1 MIKVLMADDHPLLR
15 EGLKHILQDCTDMV
29 FAGEVDNGFALI
41 EKLRTEAF
49 DVLLLD
55 LFMPGKS
62 GIELINQIKIEY
74 PKLPILV
81 LSTHKED
88 LYAMRTLRAGASGYL
103 CKDYAATDLVLAIR
117 KVAMGGHFISET
129 VADLM
134 ARELNSPV
142 RDKVPHTLLS
152 NREYQIFMMIA
163 SGMGITEIA
172 NQLCLSVK
180 TVSTHKSRIMEKM
193 QLAKT
198 ADLVRYAV
206 SKGLIP
212 EIDDTPSSAPM

>member
-41 EKLRTEAF
+41 EKLKTETF

-62 GIELINQIKIEY
+62 GIELINQIKAEY

-103 CKDYAATDLVLAIR
+103 CKDYAATDLVVAIR

-142 RDKVPHTLLS
+142 KDKAPHTLLS

>member
-15 EGLKHILQDCTDMV
+15 EGLKHILKDCSDMV

-41 EKLRTEAF
+41 DKLRTEPF
-49 DVLLLD
+49 DIVLLD

-62 GIELINQIKIEY
+62 GIELIKQIKIEH

-103 CKDYAATDLVLAIR
+103 CKDYAASDLVLAIR
-117 KVAMGGHFISET
+117 KVALGGNFISAT

-134 ARELNSPV
+134 ANELNSPAKN
-142 RDKVPHTLLS
+142 KVPHTLLS
-152 NREYQIFMMIA
+152 NREYQIFMLIA

-172 NQLCLSVK
+172 DQLCLSVK
-180 TVSTHKSRIMEKM
+180 TVSTHKHRIMEKM

-198 ADLVRYAV
+198 ADLVRYAIYN
-206 SKGLIP
+206 GLVP
-212 EIDDTPSSAPM
+212 GIDDIPSS